1 MTFPRHRAGTIAAA
15 LLVAGSA
22 AAQSA
27 ERRTVTGDAAV
38 YNVVGSVRVVAGSG
52 RDVVVDVVRRGRD
65 AGRLRIEQGEIRG
78 RQTVRVVYP
87 NDDIVYPAL
96 GGNVRVRTRVRAD
109 GTFHD
114 GDGGGVFSRDQIT
127 VRGAGSGTEAWADV
141 TIAVPAGQR
150 LDVHLIAGDAT
161 VTNVDGDLK
170 LDVDAATVTTERTR
184 GRLAVD
190 AGSGR
195 VRISGA
201 RGEIDLDTGSG
212 DLDVRDVEA
221 GRLRIDGGSG
231 DVTGTNVAAT
241 SVDLDVGSGTTRLA
255 RLATRELKVD
265 AGSGAVDLDFVGDVD
280 DVRVDSG
287 SGAVT
292 LHIPPA
298 LGAALDIDTG
308 SGGIESEIPIQIT
321 RRERDRLVGQI
332 GDGRGRIVVDG
343 GSGRVRLK
351 KS

>member
-1 MTFPRHRAGTIAAA
+1 MSLPRPTAGAFAAA
-15 LLVAGSA
+15 LLFAGSA

-38 YNVVGSVRVVAGSG
+38 YNVAGTIRVVAGTG
-52 RDVVVDVVRRGRD
+52 REVVVDVVRRGRD

-87 NDDIVYPAL
+87 NDDIVYPGL
-96 GGNVRVRTRVRAD
+96 GGRTRVQTRIRAD
-109 GTFHD
+109 GTFHG
-114 GDGGGVFSRDQIT
+114 GDGGGFFSRDQIT
-127 VRGAGSGTEAWADV
+127 VRGSGSGVEAWADV
-141 TIAVPAGQR
+141 TVAVPVGQR
-150 LDVHLIAGDAT
+150 LDVHLVAGDASA
-161 VTNVDGDLK
+161 TNVDGDLK
-170 LDVDAATVTTERTR
+170 LDVDAATITTERTR

-195 VRISGA
+195 VRINGA
-201 RGEIDLDTGSG
+201 RGEIDLDVGSG
-212 DLDVRDVEA
+212 DVEVRDVEA
-221 GRLRIDGGSG
+221 GRFRVDGGSG
-231 DVTGTNVAAT
+231 DLIGTNVSAT
-241 SVDLDVGSGTTRLA
+241 SVDLDVGSGATRLA
-255 RLATRELKVD
+255 RLSTRQLKVD

-287 SGAVT
+287 SGSIT
-292 LHIPPA
+292 LRIPPA

-321 RRERDRLVGQI
+321 RRERDHLTGQI

-343 GSGRVRLK
+343 GSGTVRLK